1 MQTIEMAG
9 QKIIYRD
16 LADLRGK
23 LTGLLGKVREDRELH
38 DGESKR
44 LRQEEKSIQKMLGTD
59 DAVSEDRAGSL
70 A

>member
-9 QKIIYRD
+9 QKIVYKD

-23 LTGLLGKVREDRELH
+23 LTELLGKVREDREVH
-38 DGESKR
+38 DRESKR
-44 LRQEEKSIQKMLGTD
+44 LRLEEKNIQKMLGSD
-59 DAVSEDRAGSL
+59 GSVPEDHSGSL

>member
-9 QKIIYRD
+9 QKVVYRD

-23 LTGLLGKVREDRELH
+23 LTELLQKSRQDREIH
-38 DGESKR
+38 DRESKR
-44 LRQEEKSIQKMLGTD
+44 LRQDEKNILKMLGSD
-59 DAVSEDRAGSL
+59 GAVPEDHSGSL

>member
-9 QKIIYRD
+9 QKVVYRD

-23 LTGLLGKVREDRELH
+23 LTELLQKSRQDREIH
-38 DGESKR
+38 DRESKR
-44 LRQEEKSIQKMLGTD
+44 LRQDEKSIQKMLGSD
-59 DAVSEDRAGSL
+59 GAVPEDRSGSL

>member
-9 QKIIYRD
+9 QKIVYKD

-23 LTGLLGKVREDRELH
+23 LTGLLGKVREDREVH
-38 DGESKR
+38 DRESKG
-44 LRQEEKSIQKMLGTD
+44 LRQEEKNIQKILGSD
-59 DAVSEDRAGSL
+59 GAVPEDKSGSL